1 MESLVFVLLFTV
13 VVVVWMSEGS
23 QADVSVRQVCSQR
36 VATYG
41 EQVLA
46 DVPWPA
52 LCSQPVTIP
61 DRGPWSVRLRSDR
74 WIDSGR
80 SRPLLH
86 VN

>member
-13 VVVVWMSEGS
+13 AVMVWMREGS
-23 QADVSVRQVCSQR
+23 QAGMSVLQVCSQR
-36 VATYG
+36 VAMCG

-46 DVPWPA
+46 GVLWPA
-52 LCSQPVTIP
+52 LRSQPVTIP
-61 DRGPWSVRLRSDR
+61 DRGPRSVHFRRDR
-74 WIDSGR
+74 RIDSGR

>member
-13 VVVVWMSEGS
+13 FVMVWMSEGS
-23 QADVSVRQVCSQR
+23 QASMSVRQVCSQR
-36 VATYG
+36 VAMCG

-46 DVPWPA
+46 DVPWLA

-61 DRGPWSVRLRSDR
+61 DRGPWSVHRRSDR
-74 WIDSGR
+74 RIDSGR

>member
-13 VVVVWMSEGS
+13 VLMVWMRDGS
-23 QADVSVRQVCSQR
+23 QAGMSAPQACSPR
-36 VATYG
+36 VARGG

-46 DVPWPA
+46 DVAWSA

-61 DRGPWSVRLRSDR
+61 DRGPWSVRFRRDR
-74 WIDSGR
+74 RIDSGR

>member
-13 VVVVWMSEGS
+13 VLMAWMNEGS
-23 QADVSVRQVCSQR
+23 QAGMSVRQVCSQR
-36 VATYG
+36 VVMCG
-41 EQVLA
+41 EQVLV

-52 LCSQPVTIP
+52 LRSQPVTIP
-61 DRGPWSVRLRSDR
+61 DRGPWSVHFRSDR
-74 WIDSGR
+74 RIDLGR

>member
-13 VVVVWMSEGS
+13 VVMVWMREGS
-23 QADVSVRQVCSQR
+23 QAGMSVRQVCSQR
-36 VATYG
+36 VAMCG

-46 DVPWPA
+46 GVLWPA
-52 LCSQPVTIP
+52 LRLQPVTIP
-61 DRGPWSVRLRSDR
+61 DRGPWSVHLRSDR
-74 WIDSGR
+74 RIDSGR